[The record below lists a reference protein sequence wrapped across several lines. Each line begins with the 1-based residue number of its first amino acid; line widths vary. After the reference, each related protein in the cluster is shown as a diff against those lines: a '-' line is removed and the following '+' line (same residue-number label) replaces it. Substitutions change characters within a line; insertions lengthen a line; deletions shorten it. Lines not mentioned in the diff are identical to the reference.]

1 MCFAWRGLIGLGGNV
16 GNIIAAFPIAE
27 IFLDHREHFIALQ
40 IADYDYRRVLGPVV
54 TPIELQTVIVLIGKV
69 LDVFN
74 KTHGGVRIRMD
85 FVRGRAQDFVSF
97 LFRIGAVLI
106 ELAQHGFGLGLESVR
121 RILQTLKSIG
131 LELEN
136 FVQVIFG
143 KDFVIDGA
151 VVGGV
156 GVRIGSGLLQNR
168 IAFLS

>member
-54 TPIELQTVIVLIGKV
+54 TSIELQTVVVLIGKV
-69 LDVFN
+69 LDVFD
-74 KTHGGVRIRMD
+74 KAHRGMRIGVD
-85 FVRGRAQDFVSF
+85 FVGGRAQDFVSF
-97 LFRIGAVLI
+97 LFRVGAVLI
-106 ELAQHGFGLGLESVR
+106 ELAQYGFGFGLVTVG

-131 LELEN
+131 LEFEN
-136 FVQVIFG
+136 FVQIVFG

-156 GVRIGSGLLQNR
+156 GV
-168 IAFLS
+168 